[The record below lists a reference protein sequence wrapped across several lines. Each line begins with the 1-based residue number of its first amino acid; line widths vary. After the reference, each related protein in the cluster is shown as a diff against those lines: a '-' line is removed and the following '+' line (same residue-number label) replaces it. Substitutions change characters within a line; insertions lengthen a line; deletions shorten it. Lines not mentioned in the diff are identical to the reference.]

1 MHTLGVVTNNQH
13 DVFQRN
19 VIAGIREI
27 AAVRG
32 YAVKIDSY
40 AEDPEHPQPVTLN
53 YREVAGVLSIANAAP
68 ISLLQAMYKADV
80 PMSLV
85 SHQVPGLPIPAVIVD
100 NTQGVVEL
108 VKHVVERCNCRKPIY
123 IRGLVGQRDADERE
137 AAFQREMMRYNL
149 PVSADNLIR
158 GDFSA
163 AIAAQSIRNLIA
175 SRMDFDSIIAA
186 DYLMGAAA
194 IQVLRQAG
202 ISVPG
207 QVSVV
212 GFGDAPEAETYG
224 LTTVAA
230 DVVDQGRRA
239 TRQLISQ
246 IEGLP
251 ISGVTVLSIRLIIR
265 KSCGCLVRT
274 ALA

>member
-1 MHTLGVVTNNQH
+1 MRTLGVITNNQH

-27 AAVRG
+27 AAARG
-32 YAVKIDSY
+32 YDVKVDSY
-40 AEDPEHPQPVTLN
+40 AEDPERPQPVTLN
-53 YREVAGVLSIANAAP
+53 YRKVAGVLSIANATP
-68 ISLLQAMYKADV
+68 FSMLQEMYKAGI

-85 SHQVPGLPIPAVIVD
+85 SHQVPELPIPAVIVD
-100 NTQGVVEL
+100 NTQGMAEL
-108 VKHVVERCNCRKPIY
+108 VKHVVERCNRRKLIY
-123 IRGLVGQRDADERE
+123 IRGLTGQRDADERE
-137 AAFQREMMRYNL
+137 AAFLREMMRYNL
-149 PVSADNLIR
+149 PVSADTFIR

-163 AIAAQSIRNLIA
+163 AIAAQSVRNLIA
-175 SRMDFDSIIAA
+175 TRVDFDSVIAA

-194 IQVLRQAG
+194 IQVFRQAG

-224 LTTVAA
+224 LTTAAA
-230 DVVDQGRRA
+230 DIVDQGRRA
-239 TRQLISQ
+239 TRQLLSQ

-265 KSCGCLVRT
+265 ESCGCLT
-274 ALA
+274 LA